1 MSEYTY
7 TIYIIAYFCNTHS
20 RGFKVKLT
28 RLVFNVDYTFLSV
41 LKNFEIFELIFTV
54 ETPPNIIHI
63 N

>member
-7 TIYIIAYFCNTHS
+7 TIYIIAYFYTTHS

-28 RLVFNVDYTFLSV
+28 RLVFNADYTFLSV

-54 ETPPNIIHI
+54 ETPPNINHI